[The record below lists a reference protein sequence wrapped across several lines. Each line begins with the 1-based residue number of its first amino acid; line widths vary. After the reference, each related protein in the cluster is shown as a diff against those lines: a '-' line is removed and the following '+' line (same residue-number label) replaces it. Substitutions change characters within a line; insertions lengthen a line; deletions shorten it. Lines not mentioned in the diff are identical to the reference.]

1 MLTIV
6 AMLLAATFLFH
17 SAINYM
23 ADNISDFENVALPP
37 KKPKKT
43 VSRFSMIK
51 VDATSKKGWA
61 LLDFTSGKTHKI
73 GDLEQ
78 SQKLISELN
87 WDVGFRRTSMITNGG
102 ETNPKGNVGV
112 VNLGPHTLEEIKEAP
127 KDGYVQ
133 DKAKWGSLKN
143 GALKDWY
150 IYRTRTHNIE
160 SKKNV
165 YVIRT
170 QDNEYVKMRVL
181 NYYCQQEEKNCA
193 TSMCSRDEAACITL
207 EYMKQPNGVRTFPS
221 PTPIAQIEKQA
232 SGKH

>member
-37 KKPKKT
+37 KKLKKT
-43 VSRFSMIK
+43 TSRFPMIK

-61 LLDFTSGKTHKI
+61 LLDFSTGKTHKI
-73 GDLEQ
+73 GELEK
-78 SQKLISELN
+78 SQKLLSTLN
-87 WDVGFRRTSMITNGG
+87 WDIGFQRTSMITNSG

-112 VNLGPHTLEEIKEAP
+112 ANLGSKKLEDVHEAP

-133 DKAKWGSLKN
+133 DKVKWGSLKN

-165 YVIRT
+165 YVVRT

-207 EYMKQPNGVRTFPS
+207 EYMKQPSGARKFPS
-221 PTPIAQIEKQA
+221 LPAVTDSEKQA
-232 SGKH
+232 SERH